1 MTSSTKQGSTK
12 TRISLIF
19 KADPIFWDHLTVMKE
34 QREENIIS
42 FQNHKLSKACIRY
55 FMHSEFMYFGI
66 NKFLL

>member
-1 MTSSTKQGSTK
+1 
-12 TRISLIF
+12 
-19 KADPIFWDHLTVMKE
+19 MKE